1 MKLGVIA
8 DGISRD
14 FDHALRVMTEAGL
27 EYVELQFL
35 WDKEVGDQTPEEI
48 QRIKDLIA
56 KYKVEVS
63 CISRHN
69 FSGLPVM
76 ATEPEDEIYKEH
88 MESFKRCIDIAK
100 ELGTNMVRIMSCRKE
115 MIIFGYNG
123 ADKWVASTGS
133 WDRFLKLM
141 EPPVKLAEDEDI
153 TLVVETGNN
162 AMVTSGV
169 LGKKLIDDLGTKH
182 LKILWDIPNT
192 MYCTEVPYPDAYEEI
207 KDYIGHIHLKDCV
220 ADIARATVRFCP
232 LGTGDVAPYL
242 EGIAK
247 ALKKDG
253 YQGVISLESVYRP
266 DDGTFEDGFRE
277 CLPAFRT
284 LFGD

>member
-14 FDHALRVMTEAGL
+14 FDHALKVMTESGL

-35 WDKEVGDQTPEEI
+35 WDKEIGDQTPEEI
-48 QRIKDLIA
+48 QKIKKLVTEYNV
-56 KYKVEVS
+56 KVS

-76 ATEPEDEIYKEH
+76 ATDPGDEIYIEH
-88 MESFKRCIDIAK
+88 MESLKQCIKIAK
-100 ELGTNMVRIMSCRKE
+100 ELGTDMVRIMSCRKE

-123 ADKWVASTGS
+123 ADQWVASTGS
-133 WDRFLKLM
+133 WDRFLELM
-141 EPPVKLAEDEDI
+141 EAPVKLAEDEGI

-169 LGKKLIDDLGTKH
+169 LGKKLIDDLGTKN

-207 KDYIGHIHLKDCV
+207 KDYIAHIHLKDCV

-232 LGTGDVAPYL
+232 LGEGDVAPYL

-247 ALKKDG
+247 ALKKDK

-266 DDGTFEDGFRE
+266 DGGTFEDGFRE
-277 CLPAFRT
+277 CLPMFRE
-284 LFGD
+284 LFGN